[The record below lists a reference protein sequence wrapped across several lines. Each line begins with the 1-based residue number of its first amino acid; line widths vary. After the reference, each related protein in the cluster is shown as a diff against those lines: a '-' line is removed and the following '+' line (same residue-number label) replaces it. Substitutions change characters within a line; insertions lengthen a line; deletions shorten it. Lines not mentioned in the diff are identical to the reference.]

1 MSGGQNALGRINMA
15 DLMDKRFQPIQ
26 YVIPGIIPE
35 GLTILAAPPKIG
47 KSWLVLDLAYQLATG
62 GEALGAVPV
71 DRARPVLY
79 LALEDTPRRLQDR
92 LRHLEVTDAPEQL
105 YFQTEVDPTEV
116 LDQAREFM
124 LLHHDQAPLVIID
137 TLGKIAS
144 PATSGESDYQRDY
157 RVGGGLKGVAD
168 CVAGGSV
175 IVVHHTRKA
184 MGDDFLDSVSGTQ
197 GLAGSADSILV
208 LRRDRNENNGS
219 LSVTSRD
226 AVEGEYAV
234 HRDGVRWVLVGGE
247 LTQAAVAL
255 ANKRITDGLGATSTT
270 VIEYVNAN
278 PNGVR
283 AADVAEA
290 LAISEKDAG
299 TYLARAYKSE
309 RIGRADRG
317 LYVSVGNTPVGNVGS
332 VGNEAVVPTLPTLP
346 THLQGVDV
354 SDLAYCLHGV
364 TVDARCTKCGGTAVA
379 A

>member
-1 MSGGQNALGRINMA
+1 MNGSNRISML
-15 DLMDKRFQPIQ
+15 DLMARKFAPIQ

-79 LALEDTPRRLQDR
+79 LALEDTQRRLQDR
-92 LRHLEVTDAPEQL
+92 LKHLDVVVAPEQL
-105 YFQTEVDPTEV
+105 YFQTEADPGSV
-116 LDQAREFM
+116 LEQAREFM
-124 LLHHDQAPLVIID
+124 SEHADEAPVIIID
-137 TLGKIAS
+137 TLGKVAP
-144 PATSGESDYQRDY
+144 PANAGESDYQKDY
-157 RVGGGLKGVAD
+157 RIGGGLKAVAD
-168 CVAGGSV
+168 SVSGGSV

-184 MGDDFLDSVSGTQ
+184 AGDDFLDSVSGTQ

-234 HRDGVRWVLVGGE
+234 HRDGVRWVLVGGA
-247 LTQAAVAL
+247 LTEAAVAL
-255 ANKRITDGLGATSTT
+255 ANQRVTEGLVGTSTAG
-270 VIEYVNAN
+270 VAYVAQH
-278 PNGVR
+278 PDGVR
-283 AADVAEA
+283 AADVASE
-290 LAISEKDAG
+290 LTISEKDAG
-299 TYLARAYKSE
+299 TYLLRAYRAA

-317 LYVSVGNTPVGNVGS
+317 LYVPVGNTPVGNVGS
-332 VGNEAVVPTLPTLP
+332 VGTTPELPTQTTLPTPLQ
-346 THLQGVDV
+346 TDHLSETDPGTCV
-354 SDLAYCLHGV
+354 HGV
-364 TVDARCTKCGGTAVA
+364 TVGARCSRSGCGGKAVA

>member
-1 MSGGQNALGRINMA
+1 MSSERNALGRINMA
-15 DLMDKRFQPIQ
+15 DLMGKRFQPIQ

-35 GLTILAAPPKIG
+35 GLAILAAPPKIG

-62 GEALGAVPV
+62 GEALGAVPI

-92 LRHLEVTDAPEQL
+92 LRHLEVTEAPEQL

-124 LLHHDQAPLVIID
+124 LLHHDQAPVVIID

-157 RVGGGLKGVAD
+157 RVGGGLKGIAD
-168 CVAGGSV
+168 CVSGGSV

-208 LRRDRNENNGS
+208 LRRDRNDDRGS

-234 HRDGVRWVLVGGE
+234 NRDGVRWVLVGGE

-255 ANKRITDGLGATSTT
+255 ANQRMTENLGELSST
-270 VIEYVNAN
+270 VIDFVNEH
-278 PNGVR
+278 PEGVK
-283 AADVAEA
+283 AADVATGLDMPA
-290 LAISEKDAG
+290 ATAR
-299 TYLARAYKSE
+299 TYLSRAFSSG
-309 RIGRADRG
+309 RIEKTQRG
-317 LYVSVGNTPVGNVGS
+317 LYSPVTSVITVASASENATLATLATPEYDS
-332 VGNEAVVPTLPTLP
+332 
-346 THLQGVDV
+346 
-354 SDLAYCLHGV
+354 YCSHGV
-364 TVDARCTKCGGTAVA
+364 TVNARCTKCGGTAVA